1 MAKPKFYLE
10 PRPSANGEQAINM
23 FYSFAGKRLQ
33 YYTGIRVE
41 IKHFRPECNSSN
53 TIQPLKSIAPY
64 AAQNNKKLNDIANDA
79 VTIVKAT
86 TGDNLNIKYIR
97 EQLDLIHKPK
107 TSEPEQEPEPVFKH
121 TFVTY
126 YEQAIQDRKTGKKKI
141 ANGKN
146 KGSRFTPNAIKN
158 YCTTLSAVNRYLEYQ
173 GLKELPF
180 ENVNEDFYN
189 DFMTFIY
196 DVEKKEV
203 STFSGYIKDIKSIMN
218 EATPGLFNGKPFVKP
233 NYEADTIYLNDEQI
247 DKIASLDLSD
257 YTKYVTHQ
265 VVASDKEGKNLLN
278 AKGENIYKAENVTY
292 KVLDKVRDLALV
304 GFYSG
309 LRFSDFS
316 NLDLHSIDGKF
327 IKVKQIK
334 TGARVTIPIME
345 KLKPVLAKYPTELPT
360 VTNQRF
366 NIYIK
371 LVAKLAGL
379 TAKKSIATNKGGLT
393 DIQDYPLYTL
403 VSSHCCRRSYATN
416 MFNKGVPPM
425 LIMAATGHKTE
436 ANFYKYI
443 RTTDEQKA
451 NLLLETFI
459 KLGL

>member
-10 PRPSANGEQAINM
+10 PRPSVDNVQAINM
-23 FYSFAGKRLQ
+23 FYSFAGVRLQ

-41 IKHFRPECNSSN
+41 IKHFRPECNSSDTIKPIKN
-53 TIQPLKSIAPY
+53 TAPY
-64 AAQNNKKLNDIANDA
+64 AAQNNKKLADIANDA

-86 TGDNLNIKYIR
+86 TGANLNVKYIR

-107 TSEPEQEPEPVFKH
+107 AAEPLPEPVFKH
-121 TFVTY
+121 TFTTY
-126 YEQAIQDRKTGKKKI
+126 YEQAIQDRKLGKKKI

-158 YCTTLSAVNRYLEYQ
+158 YSTTLAAVKRYLNYK

-180 ENVNEDFYN
+180 ENVNEAFYN

-196 DVEKKEV
+196 DVEEKEV
-203 STFSGYIKDIKSIMN
+203 STFAGYIKDIKAIMN
-218 EATPGLFNGKPFVKP
+218 EAAPGLFISKVFVKP
-233 NYEADTIYLNDEQI
+233 GYEADTIYLNDSQI
-247 DKIASLDLSD
+247 NKISALDLSD
-257 YTKYVTHQ
+257 ASKTYDDNG
-265 VVASDKEGKNLLN
+265 VVIGYQTLEK
-278 AKGENIYKAENVTY
+278 I
-292 KVLDKVRDLALV
+292 RDLFLI
-304 GFYSG
+304 GCYTG

-316 NLDLHSIDGKF
+316 NLDLQSIDGRF

-345 KLKPVLAKYPTELPT
+345 KLKPVLAKYPSELPT

-366 NIYIK
+366 NTYVKI
-371 LVAKLAGL
+371 VAKLAGL
-379 TAKKSIATNKGGLT
+379 TSKTQISTNRGGVE
-393 DIQDYPLYTL
+393 DAQEHPLYNL
-403 VSSHCCRRSYATN
+403 VSSHICRRSYATN

-425 LIMAATGHKTE
+425 LIMSATGHKTE
-436 ANFYKYI
+436 SSFLKYI

-451 NLLLETFI
+451 NLLADTFI